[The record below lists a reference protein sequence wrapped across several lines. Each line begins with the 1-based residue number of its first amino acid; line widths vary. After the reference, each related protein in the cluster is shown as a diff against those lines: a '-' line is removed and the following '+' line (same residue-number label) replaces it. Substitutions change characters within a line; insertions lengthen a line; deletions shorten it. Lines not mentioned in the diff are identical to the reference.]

1 MTLMSF
7 TAWAATDISSFAIRT
22 EPVQYG
28 TAIAATNITVRD
40 VEFSYNLN
48 PGTEFTL
55 VGVYSDEACTTP
67 VTGTKLPVNT
77 YYVKV
82 QGAGDYTGTKT
93 ASIQVVKKEIKVT
106 LNWSEGNV
114 PLFKTYGE
122 ADPTFTVDYT
132 GAAFETGDNSSVFTG
147 TPALAEH
154 SNDVAYTTGTTPTV
168 TGVAIELTGITADN
182 YVAKLNDAATGG
194 DFTKMRINR
203 KQITSAMFGTATDA
217 TVCKKTYIGAAVT
230 PSYTITDGTKT
241 LEVGKDY
248 TVTVANGTA
257 ITGVLPAGTLTTV
270 GSDNVAINVGNYAVT
285 VEGSKNY
292 VTSSGLECS
301 LQIAQAPM
309 TVAVKNIEVAYQAAK
324 YTAISATPEFS
335 YYGFVGQDVAYGAKL
350 FDGETVTADNPEDAG
365 YTAPTVGLVSTENLT
380 DVGSYSLT
388 LSGGAATNYKFNL
401 VTTGTE
407 AGKFVIKPFALRAT
421 ADSKSKTVGETD
433 PALTFVTA
441 AADGTTTIPRKVT
454 NQDAI
459 DAAIAAST
467 TAPDPVYE
475 PLWTTEPT
483 LTRGEGESKGDYP
496 ISFAT
501 NGTPAA
507 NYSIAAD
514 KYFASVVEGGKIKS
528 GPKFTINPAT
538 ATITVLNHE
547 KVYGAADPAEF
558 NAPVAGTDYIVAGM
572 KAGETL
578 ANVKIVRVE
587 EAAADAEK
595 VGNHGITVT
604 YDNPGTDYSGV
615 TVIPG
620 ILEIKQA
627 PITIEINDQT
637 VKPGQAIDQTLVTV
651 TGLKEGDAKSKV
663 ITLVLD
669 EFVVSFAS
677 DPTYNA
683 ITTGTLTEG
692 NLYFKPIPGSSPVA
706 YSPFIGK
713 GGEAP
718 NGTGYQY
725 YAADGVTNLS
735 DVAGYAGIPVYS
747 DGSPAFESYDP
758 WVNGIKFVAYEGS
771 DSKAANYKFPTA
783 TTAAQ
788 QLAMYG
794 NLVVVDPAGTIV
806 LNRTEKKDYSDAEKN
821 NAATVIAAAAAATA
835 TAGTKNV
842 TFGDFTMLPEKWYP
856 MVLPFETTVAEISGV
871 FNYAVVNVLNKEN
884 TDATKV
890 SFKLHMGKIAAN
902 TPFVVKVY
910 NVWDEANSNK
920 VNMNTAKFW
929 SKKIVAP
936 TDYEAVTSDDA
947 KDKSGIT
954 FIGTYKGKT
963 DGFRAN
969 EWYFS
974 TSADYNQF
982 YPGNATNTT
991 YLRPL
996 GAWLRAETSGA
1007 RVFEFEEA
1015 DGTVTAIQAIA
1026 VEGPAANAEGWY
1038 TIGGVKLQ
1046 GAPTRKGIYINNGK
1060 KVVVK

>member
-22 EPVQYG
+22 QPVQYG
-28 TAIAATNITVRD
+28 TAIAVTNIAVRD
-40 VEFSYNLN
+40 VEFQADLN
-48 PGTEFTL
+48 QGTDFTL

-82 QGAGDYTGTKT
+82 EGAGTYTGTKT

-154 SNDVAYTTGTTPTV
+154 SNDVAYTTGTSPSV

-182 YVAKLNDAATGG
+182 YVAKLNDAATGTSG
-194 DFTKMRINR
+194 TLDFTKMTINP
-203 KQITSAMFGTATDA
+203 KQITPAMFGTAADA

-248 TVTVANGTA
+248 TVTVADGTA

-292 VTSSGLECS
+292 VTTSGLTCS

-324 YTAISATPEFS
+324 YSAISATPEFS

-350 FDGETVTADNPEDAG
+350 FDGVTASDNPEDGG

-407 AGKFVIKPFALRAT
+407 AGKFVIKPFALSAT

-441 AADGTTTIPRKVT
+441 AANGSPTIPRKVT

-459 DAAIAAST
+459 DAAAAAST

-558 NAPVAGTDYIVAGM
+558 NAPVAGTDYIVSGM

-637 VKPGQAIDQTLVTV
+637 VQPGQAIDQTLVTV

-663 ITLVLD
+663 VTLILD
-669 EFVVSFAS
+669 EFSIVFAS
-677 DPTYNA
+677 DPTYTA
-683 ITTGTLTEG
+683 ASSLTAG
-692 NLYFKPIPGSSPVA
+692 NIYFKSSGGSTPT
-706 YSPFIGK
+706 YTPFIAKAGDATTSVY
-713 GGEAP
+713 EVS
-718 NGTGYQY
+718 
-725 YAADGVTNLS
+725 GVTTPASVSYLG
-735 DVAGYAGIPVYS
+735 VPVYS
-747 DGSPAFESYDP
+747 DGTPAVAVETPY
-758 WVNGIKFVAYEGS
+758 VNGIKFIPYEGA
-771 DSKAANYKFPTA
+771 DSKAANYKFPTITA
-783 TTAAQ
+783 TTTAAEL
-788 QLAMYG
+788 LAMYG
-794 NLVVVDPAGTIV
+794 NLAVVDPAGTIV
-806 LNRTEKKDYSDAEKN
+806 LNRAEKKDYSDAEKN
-821 NAATVIAAAAAATA
+821 NAATVIAAAATATA
-835 TAGTKNV
+835 TTGTKNV

-856 MVLPFETTVAEISGV
+856 IVLPFETNVEEISRAFG
-871 FNYAVVNVLNKEN
+871 YAVVNVLNKEN

-920 VNMNTAKFW
+920 VNMNAVKFYG
-929 SKKIVAP
+929 KKIVAP
-936 TDYEAVTSDDA
+936 ADYEAVTSADA

-954 FIGTYKGKT
+954 FLGTYKGKT